1 MTLIA
6 LFSDKGSPGVT
17 TLALALAHSWPSQL
31 TVVELD
37 PAGGDLALRLTDG
50 HGRPVLRP
58 EPGLLTF
65 AAAARRDAVPT
76 LAEHGQP
83 LPGAAGVCV
92 LPGLSAP
99 EQLSAMA
106 ELWGTVLTSIAA
118 DGQGDV
124 IADLGRL
131 HPGSPVFA
139 AASAAD
145 VLIGVCSAEPAA
157 MLRMRDRMRH
167 VLRALEPKATRRAL
181 VVLVAEDHRAAEA
194 VHAMREVLVRGAVT
208 AEPAGALAIDPIA
221 VRALQAGDTSP
232 RVQRSLL
239 MRSAHTLTPQL
250 PDTPST
256 SVRGAVVADT
266 GIQGGDPRGTVA
278 PPTQRRRVFA
288 RSR

>member
-17 TLALALAHSWPSQL
+17 TLALALAHSWPSRL
-31 TVVELD
+31 TLVELD
-37 PAGGDLALRLTDG
+37 PAGGELALRLTDG

-58 EPGLLTF
+58 DPGLLTF
-65 AAAARRDAVPT
+65 AASARRDPVPA

-106 ELWGTVLTSIAA
+106 DLWGTVLTSIAPH
-118 DGQGDV
+118 GQEDV

-131 HPGSPVFA
+131 HPASPVFA
-139 AASAAD
+139 AAAVAD
-145 VLIGVCSAEPAA
+145 ILIGVCSAAPAA

-167 VLRALEPKATRRAL
+167 VLQALEPKATRRVL
-181 VVLVAEDHRAAEA
+181 VVLVAEDRRAGEA
-194 VHAMREVLVRGAVT
+194 VQAMRAVLVRGAVA
-208 AEPAGALAIDPIA
+208 AEPAGALAVDPLA
-221 VRALQAGDTSP
+221 VRALQAGDTSQ

-239 MRSAHTLTPQL
+239 MRSAHSLTLQL
-250 PDTPST
+250 TTTSST
-256 SVRGAVVADT
+256 SVQGAVL
-266 GIQGGDPRGTVA
+266 